1 METVSDGHPPILSN
15 PKIRQ
20 ILILTNSE
28 LKPSRDGHPPILSN
42 PKIRQILILTA
53 HRAPR
58 IPKVASPTATAL

>member
-28 LKPSRDGHPPILSN
+28 LKPSRDGRHPILLN
-42 PKIRQILILTA
+42 PLI
-53 HRAPR
+53 P
-58 IPKVASPTATAL
+58 